1 MSHLQKKGFGS
12 AMDRGPLD
20 HVHAIAL
27 GSRRR
32 AGASMRMPLESVS
45 LQFGNPAFSRSETRG
60 FPAPPR
66 DGCGFVVRDPTPKR
80 RIPPPS

>member
-1 MSHLQKKGFGS
+1 
-12 AMDRGPLD
+12 
-20 HVHAIAL
+20 
-27 GSRRR
+27 
-32 AGASMRMPLESVS
+32 MRMPLESVS

-80 RIPPPS
+80 RIPPPK